1 MPPKFDPNSPESAA
15 LIKSFSE
22 LGLTDSTAKEVAR
35 KPKDAAALKALI
47 EENKLAGKT
56 FSATQAAALVKLS
69 ATGSKLAPEARAY
82 IVERIAGGDLNS
94 PDQVAAAIKYLE
106 ASPSLPVDT
115 AAFNKSTGV
124 GINITAAEIPA
135 LLKSYIASLPSPPK
149 SWTDQGPFFGGI
161 KSSSSDLKWANVADV
176 KAGVET
182 VFTELFGSKEAAAK
196 ARAAEAAAAKASKEP
211 KAKAA
216 APATPEPSAEASSST
231 TPSVPTRIF
240 EEGFLSTFHKV
251 GENPQIKPEL
261 KDKHLEFTKGEVY
274 TRFPPEPNGYLHI
287 GHVKAIMIDFG
298 YAKYH
303 GGKTYLRYDDTNPE
317 AEEGIYF
324 QSILDTVRWLGFEPW
339 KITYSSD
346 NFQHL
351 YELAV
356 EMIKRGKAYVCTCD
370 PEKLKEDR
378 GASKG
383 NPKPCEH
390 RDRPIEENLREFEK
404 MKNGEYP
411 EKTAALRMKADLT
424 SGNPYMWDAVMYRV
438 KKAPHHRTGDKWKI
452 YPTYDFTHCLC
463 DSFENITHSLCTT
476 EFIPARE
483 SYEWVCDAVEVYK
496 PRQYEFARLNLQG
509 TFLSKRKIKKLV
521 ENNLVTAWDDPR
533 LYTIIALRRRGVPPG
548 ALLSFVSELG
558 VTTLNSETQLKK
570 FESVLRRYLEDS
582 APRLMMVLNPIKL
595 VIENV
600 PDDYRVPVQV
610 PLHPK
615 IPAMGTV
622 ETAFT
627 KEVYIDADDFREVD
641 EPDYFRL
648 APGKSVGLFKAP
660 FPVTCTSFTKD
671 PVTGRVTE
679 IRCKL
684 ENDGTAKKAKAY
696 IQWVNAPDAI
706 KIDEVRYF
714 SNLFK
719 SDPPPANFEDD
730 INPDSLK
737 VYKNAVVEPAFYE
750 LAKKAITDAKEES
763 EERTRKAGAEN
774 EIANAETDKAAAAA
788 AAGHDDQPVAKAASL
803 YGLENIRFQGMRLAY
818 FAVDRESELH
828 CLDEAATVKPGKRPG
843 DRIILNRIVTLK
855 EDAGKK

>member
-47 EENKLAGKT
+47 EENKLSGRS

-69 ATGSKLAPEARAY
+69 ATGTKLTPEARAY

-115 AAFNKSTGV
+115 AAFNKATGV
-124 GINITAAEIPA
+124 GISVTAAEIPA
-135 LLKSYIASLPSPPK
+135 LLKSYIATLPSPPK
-149 SWTDQGPFFGGI
+149 AWTDQGPFFGGI

-182 VFTELFGSKEAAAK
+182 LFTELFGSKEAAAK

-211 KAKAA
+211 KAAAPKAA
-216 APATPEPSAEASSST
+216 ATEPSAEASSST
-231 TPSVPTRIF
+231 APNIPTRIF

-261 KDKHLEFTKGEVY
+261 KDKHLAFTKGQVF

-346 NFQHL
+346 NFQAL

-356 EMIKRGKAYVCTCD
+356 DMIKRGKAYVCTCD
-370 PEKLKEDR
+370 PEKVKEDR

-438 KKAPHHRTGDKWKI
+438 KKAPHHRTADKWKI

-521 ENNLVTAWDDPR
+521 ENKFVKDWDDPR

-558 VTTLNSETQLKK
+558 VTTLKSETQLKK
-570 FESVLRRYLEDS
+570 FDSVLRRYLEDS
-582 APRLMMVLNPIKL
+582 APRLMMVLNPIKV

-600 PDDYRVPVQV
+600 PDDYRVQVQV

-622 ETAFT
+622 ETSFT
-627 KEVYIDADDFREVD
+627 KEVYIDADDFREQD

-671 PVTGRVTE
+671 PTTGRVTE

-684 ENDGTAKKAKAY
+684 EDDGKAKKPKAY
-696 IQWVNAPDAI
+696 IQWVNAPDAV

-719 SDPPPANFEDD
+719 TDPPPANFESD
-730 INPDSLK
+730 INPDSLQ
-737 VYKNAVVEPAFYE
+737 VFTDAVVEPAFYE
-750 LAKKAITDAKEES
+750 LAKKAIVDAKEES
-763 EERTRKAGAEN
+763 EERTRRAGAEN
-774 EIANAETDKAAAAA
+774 EIANETDKKAAAA
-788 AAGHDDQPVAKAASL
+788 AAGHDDQPIAKADNL

-818 FAVDRESELH
+818 FTVDRESELH
-828 CLDEAATVKPGKRPG
+828 CLDEAVTVKPGKRAG

-855 EDAGKK
+855 EDAGKKA